1 MTKPLR
7 NSQMHSSE
15 LAFYTSDE
23 LIQELMRRKT
33 FYGCVIHSAEDHKH
47 DAWEERTFRVHFNQ
61 NLDQLHAGRLL
72 DRVAE
77 YINLH

>member
-1 MTKPLR
+1 MQSTD
-7 NSQMHSSE
+7 
-15 LAFYTSDE
+15 LAFHTCEE

-33 FYGCVIHSAEDHKH
+33 FFGCVVHSAEDHKH

-61 NLDQLHAGRLL
+61 NLDHTGAGRLL

-77 YINLH
+77 YLGLHSD

>member
-1 MTKPLR
+1 MWGT
-7 NSQMHSSE
+7 QMQSSD
-15 LAFYTSDE
+15 LAFYTSEE

-47 DAWEERTFRVHFNQ
+47 DAWDERTFRVHYNQ
-61 NLDQLHAGRLL
+61 NLDHVRASRLL

-77 YINLH
+77 YISVHLD